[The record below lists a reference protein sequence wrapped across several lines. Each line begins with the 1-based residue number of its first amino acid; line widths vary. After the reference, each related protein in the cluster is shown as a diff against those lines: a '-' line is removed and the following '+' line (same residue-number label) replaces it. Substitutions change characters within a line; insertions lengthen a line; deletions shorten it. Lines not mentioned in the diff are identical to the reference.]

1 MSAALSLP
9 LPTTLPS
16 DQEVQQARESG
27 RLLAAC
33 IGKGATARLK
43 VIDGDEQIEVP
54 VAALRLLV
62 DILQQMSL
70 GNAVSIVPMHAELTT
85 QQAADVLNVSR
96 PYLIGLLER
105 GVLPFH
111 KVGTHR
117 RVRFRDVKAYRERS
131 LAERRAALDELAEQ
145 AQELGLGY

>member
-1 MSAALSLP
+1 MIENPASRKRQN
-9 LPTTLPS
+9 PTMLPS
-16 DQEVQQARESG
+16 IPKLPELPPD
-27 RLLAAC
+27 
-33 IGKGATARLK
+33 
-43 VIDGDEQIEVP
+43 P
-54 VAALRLLV
+54 
-62 DILQQMSL
+62 
-70 GNAVSIVPMHAELTT
+70 HAELTT

>member
-117 RVRFRDVKAYRERS
+117 RVRFSDVMAYRERS

>member
-62 DILQQMSL
+62 NILQEMSL

-105 GVLPFH
+105 GELPFH

-117 RVRFRDVKAYRERS
+117 RVRFGDLMDYRVRS
-131 LAERRAALDELAEQ
+131 QAARRAALDELAEQ

>member
-62 DILQQMSL
+62 NILQEMSL

-105 GVLPFH
+105 GELPFH

-117 RVRFRDVKAYRERS
+117 RVRFGDLMDYRARS
-131 LAERRAALDELAEQ
+131 QAERRAAMDELVEQ
-145 AQELGLGY
+145 AQELRLGY

>member
-16 DQEVQQARESG
+16 ELEVQQARESG

-117 RVRFRDVKAYRERS
+117 RVRFSDVMAYRDRS

>member
-1 MSAALSLP
+1 MQIDWRQRKQGNLSA
-9 LPTTLPS
+9 S
-16 DQEVQQARESG
+16 DAD
-27 RLLAAC
+27 AMA
-33 IGKGATARLK
+33 
-43 VIDGDEQIEVP
+43 
-54 VAALRLLV
+54 
-62 DILQQMSL
+62 
-70 GNAVSIVPMHAELTT
+70 NAVDLMDAKGNQVLRDAELTT